1 MWVFG
6 FLAQSWDL
14 HLGYFVVSDFI
25 FISSFLSIELLEVLV
40 GLGYGRAEVHSSEN
54 SSSV

>member
-1 MWVFG
+1 MGFG

-25 FISSFLSIELLEVLV
+25 FISSFLSIELLEVLG